1 MDHELTPD
9 EDRLLASLLERFDFD
24 PVIVRLS
31 DTMLSKSII
40 DARGPVRAMLSRTG
54 LIDFG
59 AIGQGPDQKVT
70 IELPLI
76 VHGVLDRRQASFY
89 RPSTKRGDPRFW
101 IARLAAEAKG
111 GDALVLAFAD
121 GRLVAFLLTGSLG
134 GLERG
139 LAGCLPGRFEERA
152 RLEARVAKLVREL
165 APLANVWIPS
175 GRSGPTGVGYT
186 LESYLGIAANSS
198 RAPDLGFAELKAYRR
213 GAQSGSGKLVSLF
226 AKTPNWMGLGKGPDL
241 LSRYG
246 YYDPDRDRQALYCTI
261 TTAPNTLGWS
271 LELEYEARQ
280 VFVVHEGDRVLRY
293 DLEVL
298 EHCLEMKHPATLFVV
313 ADVRRAGATEEFRYG
328 DVVLCREPSLARF
341 IELMEEGLL
350 GLDFTLHF
358 KPDGTARDH
367 GYLWR
372 IRESAI
378 SRLYAY
384 RKRIL
389 PA

>member
-1 MDHELTPD
+1 LDHELSPS
-9 EDRLLASLLERFDFD
+9 EDRLLATLLERFDFE

-40 DARGPVRAMLSRTG
+40 DARGPVRAMLSRAG
-54 LIDFG
+54 LIDFT
-59 AIGQGPDQKVT
+59 AIGQGPEEKVVFQ
-70 IELPLI
+70 LPL
-76 VHGVLDRRQASFY
+76 VVDGALNQRQASFY
-89 RPSTKRGDPRFW
+89 RPRTKRGDPRFW
-101 IARLAAEAKG
+101 IARLSTLAKA

-121 GRLVAFLLTGSLG
+121 GNLAAFLLTGDLER
-134 GLERG
+134 LERG
-139 LAGCLPGRFEERA
+139 LKGCLPSRFEERGRLETEVA
-152 RLEARVAKLVREL
+152 RLTSEL
-165 APLANVWIPS
+165 ANLSGIWVRS
-175 GRSGPTGVGYT
+175 GRAGPTGVGFT

-213 GAQSGSGKLVSLF
+213 GAQSGPGKLVSLF
-226 AKTPNWMGLGKGPDL
+226 AKTPNWMGVAKGLGL

-246 YYDPDRDRQALYCTI
+246 YYDPGRDRQALYCTI
-261 TTAPNTLGWS
+261 TTTPNSLGWA
-271 LELEYEARQ
+271 LELDYEARQ
-280 VFVVHEGDRVLRY
+280 VFVAHEGDRVVRY

-298 EHCLEMKHPATLFVV
+298 EHCLEEKHPATLFVI
-313 ADVRRAGATEEFRYG
+313 ADARWVGQYEEFRYE

-350 GLDFTLHF
+350 GLDFTLHL
-358 KPDGTARDH
+358 KSDGTARDH

-378 SRLYAY
+378 PRLYAY